1 VAPAP
6 HATPPLTPRTDQ
18 PAEATAAWMITTYG
32 RMEAETRARAAL
44 DFYDAQSVEGRYWRR
59 VLASIVTAR

>member
-1 VAPAP
+1 
-6 HATPPLTPRTDQ
+6 
-18 PAEATAAWMITTYG
+18 MIATYG